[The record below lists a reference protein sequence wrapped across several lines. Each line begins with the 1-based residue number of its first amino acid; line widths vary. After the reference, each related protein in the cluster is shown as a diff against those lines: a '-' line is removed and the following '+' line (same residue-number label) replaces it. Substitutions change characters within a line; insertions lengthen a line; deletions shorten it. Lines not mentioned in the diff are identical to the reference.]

1 MSASARTVLLGLLL
15 VLGAPNSA
23 RADLTAFIGG
33 LFRAETGFG
42 DLESTA
48 RRTQG
53 LSVGFS
59 LIIVGLEFEWAQTA
73 GDDLG
78 AGACGVIVDVRSA
91 CAPALTTGMGNLLL
105 QTPRGLLP
113 VQLYATAGAGVYR
126 ARYEVL
132 DENDYGVGTNVG
144 GGAKIELIG
153 PLRVRVDYRVFR
165 LTGGDLVGS
174 TPQRIYIGANV
185 AF

>member
-1 MSASARTVLLGLLL
+1 MSPGRTLLLGLLL
-15 VLGAPNSA
+15 LLGAPTAA
-23 RADLTAFIGG
+23 RADLTAFVGG
-33 LFRAETGFG
+33 LFRTEPGFG
-42 DLESTA
+42 EFDSTV

-53 LSVGFS
+53 LAVGFG

-78 AGACGVIVDVRSA
+78 EGACVAIADVRAA
-91 CAPALTTGMGNLLL
+91 CAPALVTGMGNVLL

-113 VQLYATAGAGVYR
+113 VQLYATVGAGVYR
-126 ARYEVL
+126 ARYDVL
-132 DENDYGVGTNVG
+132 DDNDYGVGTNVG

-153 PLRVRVDYRVFR
+153 PLRLRVDYRVFK
-165 LTGGDLVGS
+165 LSGGDLVDS
-174 TPQRIYIGANV
+174 TPQRIYVGANL